1 MEKRELITK
10 EEAKMA
16 LTGIFDE
23 GFTVDEYIASSLQHM
38 KAIKPIS
45 KLEIVK
51 PYINELKAEL
61 IKATMDSY
69 NMPVKRLSADEI
81 TETID
86 ILLERIG
93 E

>member
-1 MEKRELITK
+1 MEERELITK
-10 EEAKMA
+10 EEALMA
-16 LTGIFDE
+16 LTGMFEE

-45 KLEIVK
+45 ELEIVK
-51 PYINELKAEL
+51 PYIDELKAEL
-61 IKATMDSY
+61 MKKS
-69 NMPVKRLSADEI
+69 LLADEI

-86 ILLERIG
+86 NLLERIG